1 MKKKLIILIFTTLLM
16 AVSTLVSAQDDQS
29 LASFILRN
37 HEAGVLPTVG
47 NSDAEI
53 TVVEFFDY
61 RCGYCAKQAKDFEKL
76 LNESENVKIVYLEWP
91 IFGDISDTAA
101 KIALIIWDN
110 YPDKY
115 FDIHN
120 GLMKLG
126 PRMKKESITSLLN
139 ENNLDGEKIFNQALD
154 QTENLVINENFKLAK
169 NLGLRGTPASVINDS
184 IYPGYI
190 KYELLSNLVK

>member
-1 MKKKLIILIFTTLLM
+1 MIKKFYVLLISTFLLSI
-16 AVSTLVSAQDDQS
+16 STLVYAQDNQN

-37 HEAGVLPTVG
+37 HEASTLPTVG

-53 TVVEFFDY
+53 TIVEFFDY
-61 RCGYCAKQAKDFEKL
+61 RCGYCAKQAKDFQKM
-76 LNESENVKIVYLEWP
+76 LNESNNVKIVYLEWP

-101 KIALIIWDN
+101 KIALIIWSN
-110 YPDKY
+110 YPDMY

-126 PRMKKESITSLLN
+126 PRMTKDSIISLLN
-139 ENNLDGEKIFNQALD
+139 ENNFDGDKIFNQALN
-154 QTENLVINENFKLAK
+154 QTESEVINENFKLAQS
-169 NLGLRGTPASVINDS
+169 LGLRGTPASVINDS

-190 KYELLSNLVK
+190 KYEVLSNLIK

>member
-1 MKKKLIILIFTTLLM
+1 MTI
-16 AVSTLVSAQDDQS
+16 STLASAQDDQS

-37 HEAGVLPTVG
+37 HEASALPTVG

-61 RCGYCAKQAKDFEKL
+61 RCGYCAKQAKDFEKI

-110 YPDKY
+110 YPDMY

-126 PRMKKESITSLLN
+126 PRMKKDSIITLLN
-139 ENNLDGEKIFNQALD
+139 ENNFDGEKIYNQALD
-154 QTENLVINENFKLAK
+154 QTYEIIPRL
-169 NLGLRGTPASVINDS
+169 NDIS
-184 IYPGYI
+184 LTSYNIC
-190 KYELLSNLVK
+190 